1 MGLLLIVVSSLAL
14 GIGLYRLFSPP
25 VKPEG
30 GSITDLVTHQTKETS
45 SFAKLRRDGSL
56 TDKLDLFLAKDLKM
70 EARLE
75 NMEFRKQNPSL
86 IIYISSGRSFLAE
99 ERARADLAGITEIV
113 PKPLDIPSLCAKLKK
128 IK

>member
-1 MGLLLIVVSSLAL
+1 MSSVLVIDDDKNIAEGLGEVLELEGFTVSVAMSAAEARVRFAADKPKAVVSDLQLPDGDGLSLA
-14 GIGLYRLFSPP
+14 
-25 VKPEG
+25 
-30 GSITDLVTHQTKETS
+30 
-45 SFAKLRRDGSL
+45 
-56 TDKLDLFLAKDLKM
+56 
-70 EARLE
+70 
-75 NMEFRKQNPSL
+75 MEFRKQNPSL